1 MMNQKKGFTL
11 IEMLVVIAVIAVLVS
26 VVIPTVGESTNRA
39 KAATDAA
46 NLRSTL
52 GSLNSEIL
60 LNQDLADSFISAME
74 PSESKLYPG
83 AKLYVLYV
91 APALVDVYYVD
102 GSHYYGL
109 RYLSDYASTGSSTV
123 TTSAPTLVTEH
134 TWYEVGFGQR
144 DPANG

>member
-1 MMNQKKGFTL
+1 MNNSKKGFTL
-11 IEMLVVIAVIAVLVS
+11 IEMLVVIAIVAVLVA

-60 LNQDLADSFISAME
+60 LNQEIAEQFIVAME
-74 PSESKLYPG
+74 PSESKLHPG

-91 APALVDVYYVD
+91 EPALVDVYYVD
-102 GSHYYGL
+102 GSNYYGL
-109 RYLSDYASTGSSTV
+109 NYLSDYASNGSSSLSTA
-123 TTSAPTLVTEH
+123 APTPVADH
-134 TWYEVGFGQR
+134 TWYEVGHG
-144 DPANG
+144 AVN